1 MVHGV
6 LFDFSGTL
14 FRFEPGPAWLGA
26 VDTVDDDTRERLT
39 TVLTAPALSADHLP
53 PDLADAWAR
62 RDLDPEVHRTV
73 YLASLASAGVGL
85 SPEQAEEVYVS
96 LTDPEA
102 WAPYPDTAAVL
113 SALRDAGTPV
123 AVVSNIAWDIRSVF
137 RRHGV
142 TDLVTEF
149 VLSYVEGV
157 AKPDPGIFAVACQ
170 RLGIAPEHALMIGDS
185 PETDGGAVKIGCA
198 TVIVD
203 PAPTGERPDALRSAL
218 AEHGLR
224 PA

>member
-1 MVHGV
+1 MIHGV

-14 FRFEPGPAWLGA
+14 FRFEPGPEWLGA
-26 VDTVDDDTRERLT
+26 ADEDVRERLT
-39 TVLTAPALSADHLP
+39 TVLTSPALSADHLP

-62 RDLDPEVHRTV
+62 RDLDPDVHRTV
-73 YLASLASAGVGL
+73 YLASLASAGIGL
-85 SPEQAEEVYVS
+85 PPEQAEEIYAS
-96 LTDPEA
+96 LTDPGA
-102 WAPYPDTAAVL
+102 WQPYPDTAAVL
-113 SALRDAGTPV
+113 RELREAGIPV
-123 AVVSNIAWDIRSVF
+123 AVVSNIAWDIRTVF

-142 TDLVTEF
+142 TELVTEF

-157 AKPDPGIFAVACQ
+157 AKPDAKIFAVACQ

-185 PETDGGAVKIGCA
+185 PDTDGGATAAGCA

-203 PAPTGERPDALRSAL
+203 PAPTGERPDGLRAAL
-218 AEHGLR
+218 AAYDIR

>member
-1 MVHGV
+1 MIHGV

-14 FRFEPGPAWLGA
+14 FRFEPGQAWPGA
-26 VDTVDDDTRERLT
+26 AGTFDADTRERLT
-39 TVLTAPALSADHLP
+39 TVLTSPALSADHLP

-73 YLASLASAGVGL
+73 YLASLASAGIGL
-85 SPEQAEEVYVS
+85 PPEQAEEVYVS
-96 LTDPEA
+96 LTDPAA
-102 WAPYPDTAAVL
+102 WQPYPDTDAVL
-113 SALRDAGTPV
+113 RELRDAGIPV

-142 TDLVTEF
+142 TELVTEF

-157 AKPDPGIFAVACQ
+157 AKPDAAIFTAACE
-170 RLGIAPEHALMIGDS
+170 RLGIAPEHALMVGDS
-185 PETDGGAVKIGCA
+185 SETDGGARKVGCP

-203 PAPTGERPDALRSAL
+203 PEPTGERQDALRAAL
-218 AEHGLR
+218 AAHGLR
-224 PA
+224 

>member
-1 MVHGV
+1 MIHGV

-14 FRFEPGPAWLGA
+14 FRFEPGPEWLGA
-26 VDTVDDDTRERLT
+26 AGEDVRERLT
-39 TVLTAPALSADHLP
+39 TVLTSPAMSADHLP

-62 RDLDPEVHRTV
+62 RDLDPDVHRTV
-73 YLASLASAGVGL
+73 YLASLASAGIGL
-85 SPEQAEEVYVS
+85 PPEQAEEIYAS
-96 LTDPEA
+96 LTDPGA
-102 WAPYPDTAAVL
+102 WQPYPDTAAVL
-113 SALRDAGTPV
+113 RELRAAGIPV
-123 AVVSNIAWDIRSVF
+123 AVVSNIAWDIRTVF

-142 TDLVTEF
+142 TELVTEF

-157 AKPDPGIFAVACQ
+157 AKPDAKIFAVACQ

-185 PETDGGAVKIGCA
+185 PDTDGGATAAGCA

-203 PAPTGERPDALRSAL
+203 PAPTDERPDGLRAAL
-218 AEHGLR
+218 ATYDIR